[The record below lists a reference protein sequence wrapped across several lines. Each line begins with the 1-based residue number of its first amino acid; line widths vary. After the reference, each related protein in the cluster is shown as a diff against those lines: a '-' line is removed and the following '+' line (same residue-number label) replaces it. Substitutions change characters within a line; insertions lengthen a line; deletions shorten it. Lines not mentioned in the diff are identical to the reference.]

1 MNNCMGKNEK
11 KSALVIINPYAGRMR
26 SRTGVFDIINH
37 LSQNEYDITVHAT
50 TKKDDAIDFV
60 ASLDREYSVVLCC
73 GGDGTLNEVI
83 TGMMAHEKRFP
94 IAYIPTGTANDL
106 AASLGLPRN
115 IVKATSIAIDGT
127 PCDHDIGQFNGTSYF
142 SYIAS
147 FGAFTK
153 VSYATNQQAKNAVG
167 YLAYLLEGIK
177 NINEIKP
184 HSVSIKSNEFEYDGE
199 ILFGGVMNTLQAGGV
214 LKMNRKDVDFSD
226 GKFEVLIV
234 KMPKSMTELS
244 EILRDL
250 AKGKYD
256 QSGISLTHTEH
267 IVFESEEPLSWTLD
281 GEFGGNHKRVEIKN
295 LHRAVKIMRP

>member
-1 MNNCMGKNEK
+1 MGTTQK
-11 KSALVIINPYAGRMR
+11 KAALLIINPNAGRMR
-26 SRTGVFDIINH
+26 SRTGVFDIIH
-37 LSQNEYDITVHAT
+37 CLSKNDYEITVHST
-50 TKKDDAIDFV
+50 IKRNDAAEFV

-115 IVKATSIAIDGT
+115 IKKAAAIAISGT
-127 PCDHDIGQFNGTSYF
+127 AHSHDIGWFNESSYF

-153 VSYATNQQAKNAVG
+153 VSYGTNQQAKNAVG
-167 YLAYLLEGIK
+167 YFAYLLEGTK
-177 NINEIKP
+177 NIDELKA
-184 HSVSIKSNEFEYDGE
+184 HRVSIRSPEFNYDGE
-199 ILFGGVMNTLQAGGV
+199 VLFGAVMNTLQAGGI
-214 LKMNRKDVDFSD
+214 LKMNKKDVDFSD
-226 GKFEVLIV
+226 GKFEVFII

-250 AKGKYD
+250 TKGKYD
-256 QSGISLTHTEH
+256 QKYISLTHSEH
-267 IVFESEEPLSWTLD
+267 ITFESEEPLSWSLD
-281 GEFGGNHKRVEIKN
+281 GEFGGDHKRVAIQNIRKAVEI
-295 LHRAVKIMRP
+295 IRP